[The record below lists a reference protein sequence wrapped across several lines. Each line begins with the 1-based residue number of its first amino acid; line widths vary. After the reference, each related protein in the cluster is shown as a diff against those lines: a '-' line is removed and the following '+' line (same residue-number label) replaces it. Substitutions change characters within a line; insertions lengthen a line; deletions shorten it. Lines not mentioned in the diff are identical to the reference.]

1 MLLLALSMFTS
12 STFAQR
18 VESPQGRRYLNPLF
32 DEVKMTENIVFAEK
46 KNELTGKS
54 EPLRLRVFE
63 PVGDSDRGRA
73 LFLLTPGGGFVVN
86 GDDWMNDVATEIAK
100 AGYVVAIN
108 KYRLNDAIDT
118 PDKFSRALAMA
129 VADQRDALQY
139 LIKDA
144 AKANTF
150 GIDPEKIFVG
160 GHSAGAI
167 TSMHTAYLDGDD
179 AIIDVMA
186 NAFERE
192 FTLPAPAQM
201 LPIKGVI
208 NLAGALPQLQIINR
222 KDVALLSI
230 HGDRDSVVT
239 HDKDDVLFGSVAIH
253 EYLDTVGTSGRLHI
267 IEGAK
272 HNDTALPYLCEEC
285 IPLMKRFMFNEL
297 AKLPKEALIKSE

>member
-1 MLLLALSMFTS
+1 MKTVMLLLALSILTN
-12 STFAQR
+12 TAFAQN
-18 VESPQGRRYLNPLF
+18 VQSPKDRRYLNPVF
-32 DEVKMTENIVFAEK
+32 DDVKMTDDIVFAV
-46 KNELTGKS
+46 KNNALTGKS

-63 PVGDSDRGRA
+63 PVGDKDTNRA

-108 KYRLNDAIDT
+108 KYRLTDSIDT
-118 PDKFSRALAMA
+118 PEKFSRALAMV

-167 TSMHTAYLDGDD
+167 TSMHTAYLDSED
-179 AIIDVMA
+179 AVIDVMSS
-186 NAFERE
+186 AFERE

-208 NLAGALPQLQIINR
+208 NLAGALPELQIINR

-239 HDKDDVLFGSVAIH
+239 HDKDDILFGSAAIH
-253 EYLDTVGTSGRLHI
+253 EYLNTVGTSGKLHI

-297 AKLPKEALIKSE
+297 AKLPK